1 MKKLAIICAACLV
14 LGVILSSC
22 NREVCPAYSS
32 KVDTEQTEET
42 A

>member
-1 MKKLAIICAACLV
+1 MKKLAIIFAACMV

-22 NREVCPAYSS
+22 NKEVCPAYSNI
-32 KVDTEQTEET
+32 DTQQTEET

>member
-1 MKKLAIICAACLV
+1 MKKLAIIFAACMV

-22 NREVCPAYSS
+22 NKEVCPAYSNA
-32 KVDTEQTEET
+32 DIEQTEET